1 MKVIIGIVGIGY
13 IGLPM
18 AIEYLK
24 KLYKDNNKSKII
36 FDIHSIYNKK
46 DLESEG
52 FKVWNL

>member
-1 MKVIIGIVGIGY
+1 MIIGIVGIGY